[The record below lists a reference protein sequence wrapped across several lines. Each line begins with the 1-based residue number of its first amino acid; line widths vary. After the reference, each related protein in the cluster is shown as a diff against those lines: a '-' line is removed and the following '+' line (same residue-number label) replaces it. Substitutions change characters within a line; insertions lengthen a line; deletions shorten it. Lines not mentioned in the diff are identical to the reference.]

1 MVTTSIPALST
12 GTPWPG
18 DAGSWART
26 DHPDTLTSAH
36 GLADD
41 LYRLGEYQ
49 QARTL
54 DEDTLAR
61 KRRVLGDDHLYTLN
75 SADNLAHDL
84 YRLGEYEQARTL
96 GEDTLA
102 RRRRVMGEDH
112 PHTRQSADNLALF
125 LRRGAKLRSSGRRFQ
140 RLLVTVAQSNR
151 CQRPTGHN
159 WSSLQDQDRCGPA
172 RRRMIKIN
180 SAPVSRHTW
189 A

>member
-1 MVTTSIPALST
+1 MSSPST
-12 GTPWPG
+12 C
-18 DAGSWART
+18 
-26 DHPDTLTSAH
+26 H
-36 GLADD
+36 
-41 LYRLGEYQ
+41 RLGEYQ

-61 KRRVLGDDHLYTLN
+61 YRRVLGEDHPYTLN

-102 RRRRVMGEDH
+102 RSRRVMGEDH
-112 PHTRQSADNLALF
+112 PHTRQPADNLALF

-180 SAPVSRHTW
+180 SAPVSRHPW